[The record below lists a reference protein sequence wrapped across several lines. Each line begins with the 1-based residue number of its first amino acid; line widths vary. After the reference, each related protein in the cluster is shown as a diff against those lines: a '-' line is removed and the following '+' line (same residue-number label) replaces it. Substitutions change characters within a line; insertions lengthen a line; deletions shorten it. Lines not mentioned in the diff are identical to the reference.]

1 MSSLTTKGSAVTV
14 NSPLIVVLGAAGF
27 VGSAVFRELA
37 RHPVRIRAVSRRTCP
52 VPEDARAEIEVLSAD
67 LTEPGQMA
75 AAVAGA
81 DVVIHALAYI
91 AGAST
96 WRIADG
102 DTAAERV
109 HVGLMQDL
117 LHALRDR
124 ADSQAPPTVLFT
136 GSVTAAGSSDKEVL
150 DGTEPDRPKGYYE
163 RLKLEAERLLLEADT
178 AGTVRGACLRLT
190 TLYGYSAGSTARD
203 KGIVSTMTRRAVA
216 GEPLTMWHDGTVRRD
231 LLHVDDAARA
241 FWAAIARMDVLA
253 GRRWLIGTGQGAP
266 LGDVFT
272 RVSALVAEQTG
283 KEPVPVVCVEPP
295 EYAEAIDFRSA
306 IVDSSAFRTATGWQP
321 QVSLDEGLR
330 LTTEF
335 CSGGR
340 ETEVS

>member
-1 MSSLTTKGSAVTV
+1 M
-14 NSPLIVVLGAAGF
+14 NPPLIVVLGAAGF
-27 VGSAVFRELA
+27 VGSAIFRELA
-37 RHPVRIRAVSRRTCP
+37 QHPVRVRAVSRRKVP
-52 VPEDARAEIEVLSAD
+52 VPDGARADIEVLSTD

-81 DVVIHALAYI
+81 DVVIHSLAYI

-96 WRIADG
+96 WRIADD
-102 DTAAERV
+102 DTGARRV

-117 LHALRDR
+117 LDTLGDR
-124 ADSQAPPTVLFT
+124 TAFPEPPTVLFT
-136 GSVTAAGSSDKEVL
+136 GSVTAAGSSDREVL

-163 RLKLEAERLLLEADT
+163 RLKLEAERLLLAADA

-231 LLHVDDAARA
+231 LLHVDDVARA
-241 FWAAIARMDVLA
+241 FWAATGRIDALA

-266 LGDVFT
+266 LGQVFT
-272 RVSALVAEQTG
+272 KVSALVAEQTG

-295 EYAEAIDFRSA
+295 EYAEVSDFRSV
-306 IVDSSAFRTATGWQP
+306 IIDSSPFRAATGWEP
-321 QVSLDEGLR
+321 RVSLDEGLR

-335 CSGGR
+335 CSSGR
-340 ETEVS
+340 ETGVS

>member
-1 MSSLTTKGSAVTV
+1 MTV
-14 NSPLIVVLGAAGF
+14 DPPLIVVLGAAGF

-37 RHPVRIRAVSRRTCP
+37 QHPVRVRAVSRRKCP
-52 VPEDARAEIEVLSAD
+52 VPEDARAEIEVVSAD
-67 LTEPGQMA
+67 LTEPGQLA

-81 DVVIHALAYI
+81 DVVIHSLAYI

-102 DTAAERV
+102 DAGAERV

-117 LHALRDR
+117 LRALADR
-124 ADSQAPPTVLFT
+124 PDSQAPPIVLFT
-136 GSVTAAGSSDKEVL
+136 GSVTAAGSTDKEVL

-163 RLKLEAERLLLEADT
+163 RLKLEAERLLLAADA

-203 KGIVSTMTRRAVA
+203 KGIVTTMTRRAVA
-216 GEPLTMWHDGTVRRD
+216 DEPLTMWHDGTVRRD

-241 FWAAIARMDVLA
+241 FWAAIPRMDVLA
-253 GRRWLIGTGQGAP
+253 GKRWLLGTGQGAP
-266 LGDVFT
+266 LGEVFAT
-272 RVSALVAEQTG
+272 VSALVAEQTG
-283 KEPVPVVCVEPP
+283 KDPVPVVSVEPP
-295 EYAEAIDFRSA
+295 EYAEVSDFRSVT
-306 IVDSSAFRTATGWQP
+306 VDSSAFRAATAWTP
-321 QVSLDEGLR
+321 QVSLEEGLR

-335 CSGGR
+335 CSSGR
-340 ETEVS
+340 DAELS

>member
-1 MSSLTTKGSAVTV
+1 VTV
-14 NSPLIVVLGAAGF
+14 KTPLIVVLGAAGF
-27 VGSAVFRELA
+27 VGSAVLRELA

-52 VPEDARAEIEVLSAD
+52 VPDDARADIEVISAD
-67 LTEPGQMA
+67 LTEPGRMA
-75 AAVAGA
+75 AAVDGA

-102 DTAAERV
+102 DEGAARV

-117 LHALRDR
+117 LQALGDRDG
-124 ADSQAPPTVLFT
+124 SQPPPTVLFT
-136 GSVTAAGSSDKEVL
+136 GSVTAAGTADKEVL

-163 RLKLEAERLLLEADT
+163 RLKLEAERLLLAADA

-216 GEPLTMWHDGTVRRD
+216 GEPMTMWHDGSVRRD
-231 LLHVDDAARA
+231 LLHADDVARA
-241 FWAAIARMDVLA
+241 FWAAMTRMDVLH
-253 GRRWLIGTGQGAP
+253 GKRWLIGTGRAAP
-266 LGDVFT
+266 LGDVF
-272 RVSALVAEQTG
+272 RRISALVAEQTG

-295 EYAEAIDFRSA
+295 EYAEVSDFRSVT
-306 IVDSSAFRTATGWQP
+306 IDSSAFRAATGWKP
-321 QVSLDEGLR
+321 QVSLEEGLR

-340 ETEVS
+340 EADVS

>member
-1 MSSLTTKGSAVTV
+1 MSV
-14 NSPLIVVLGAAGF
+14 NAPLIVVLGATGF

-37 RHPVRIRAVSRRTCP
+37 RHPVRIRAVSRRKVP
-52 VPEDARAEIEVLSAD
+52 VPENARAEIEVFPAD

-75 AAVAGA
+75 AAVDGA
-81 DVVIHALAYI
+81 DVVIHSLAYL

-117 LHALRDR
+117 LHALGDR
-124 ADSQAPPTVLFT
+124 ADSQGPATVLFT
-136 GSVTAAGSSDKEVL
+136 GSITAAGSSDKDVL

-163 RLKLEAERLLLEADT
+163 RLKLEAERLLLAADA

-190 TLYGYSAGSTARD
+190 TLYGYSEGSTAKD

-216 GEPLTMWHDGTVRRD
+216 GESLTMWHDGTVRRD
-231 LLHVDDAARA
+231 LLHVDDVARA
-241 FWAAIARMDVLA
+241 FWAAIPHMDVL
-253 GRRWLIGTGQGAP
+253 GGKRWLIGTGQGAP

-272 RVSALVAEQTG
+272 RVCALVAEQTG
-283 KEPVPVVCVEPP
+283 KEPVPLVSVEPP
-295 EYAEAIDFRSA
+295 EYAEVSDFRSVT
-306 IVDSSAFRTATGWQP
+306 VDSSAFRAATGWKP
-321 QVSLDEGLR
+321 QVSLEEGLR

-335 CSGGR
+335 CSSGR
-340 ETEVS
+340 ESEVS